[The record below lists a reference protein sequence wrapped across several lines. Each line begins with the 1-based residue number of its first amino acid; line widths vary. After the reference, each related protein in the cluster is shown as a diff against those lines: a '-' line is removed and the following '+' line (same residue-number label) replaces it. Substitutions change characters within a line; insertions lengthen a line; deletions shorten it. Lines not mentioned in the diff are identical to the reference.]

1 MAERR
6 PPGLCARRSCT
17 PLMLFPRRQRASN
30 PLDAQAEGLCSR
42 NFMSSGVETP
52 LIVPISDA
60 TGFLDFAR
68 NDRDDH
74 RFLSRDCSMSMK
86 L

>member
-1 MAERR
+1 MAEHR

-17 PLMLFPRRQRASN
+17 PLMLFPCRQRASN

-52 LIVPISDA
+52 PHSANQWCYGISR
-60 TGFLDFAR
+60 LR
-68 NDRDDH
+68 
-74 RFLSRDCSMSMK
+74 SE
-86 L
+86 